1 MTLCDVCDMC
11 VVRDAHGSRRRLRD
25 AERPCVEGI
34 VARRHRWCRVPGVAR
49 RCSRGARRPLSSL
62 VRSIGTARKCSRAPH
77 RIANHELNIESNLFE
92 QQLQHILQHVCRY
105 CQRCQ
110 SNHRSVGQGRTRVTA
125 QHHQACHCLGLG
137 SLVPR
142 VRASNSRYLNRIQH
156 SRTTPICSLVHSLTH
171 SFIPSFLR
179 VDWEPRPSYA
189 QGMNSMAG
197 LLLYTMC
204 EVDAFYCFLRIYQW
218 HIRPYSVLDYRMKKV
233 STKMALICL
242 SLVDRDLFK
251 SAGKLLAENLELLA
265 PRTFVQV

>member
-1 MTLCDVCDMC
+1 LRVDIDGAAYLESLAAAREALADPSHPLY
-11 VVRDAHGSRRRLRD
+11 VRSEQLANVLEHPKDS
-25 AERPCVEGI
+25 
-34 VARRHRWCRVPGVAR
+34 
-49 RCSRGARRPLSSL
+49 LSSPIESRITNSTLNQTSSNNSYNTFYSMYAGIANDANRTTGAWDKAEPELQPNITKRVTVSAL
-62 VRSIGTARKCSRAPH
+62 VRLFLAFAHQTLGIS
-77 RIANHELNIESNLFE
+77 IESSIRE
-92 QQLQHILQHVCRY
+92 R
-105 CQRCQ
+105 QRP
-110 SNHRSVGQGRTRVTA
+110 S
-125 QHHQACHCLGLG
+125 
-137 SLVPR
+137 
-142 VRASNSRYLNRIQH
+142 
-156 SRTTPICSLVHSLTH
+156 TH
-171 SFIPSFLR
+171 SFTRSLIPSFLR